1 MASAIQASGYPV
13 QAAYPAQAGGAPSVA
28 ALEARLARCEKELAE
43 CVNCDTADTREGKQ
57 AIQELTIRIGETRAR
72 IEEVAA
78 AAVPATAPASADLAS
93 TSAAANTGGPLGSRL
108 DVFA

>member
-1 MASAIQASGYPV
+1 MASAIQASGYSA

-28 ALEARLARCEKELAE
+28 ALEARLARYEKELAE

-78 AAVPATAPASADLAS
+78 VPATAPASADFAS